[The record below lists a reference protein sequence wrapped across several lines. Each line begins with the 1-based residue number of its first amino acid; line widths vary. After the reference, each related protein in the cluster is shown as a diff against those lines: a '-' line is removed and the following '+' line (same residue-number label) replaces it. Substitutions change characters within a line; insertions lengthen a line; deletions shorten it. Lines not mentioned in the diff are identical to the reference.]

1 MRHKL
6 HAITNTED
14 RDVQF
19 KDFFRAEVCY
29 RRNTQ
34 NPLDRVAGMT
44 RSVGTY
50 AELPQK
56 IKRELEEAGQVED
69 AFKLLEKG
77 R

>member
-1 MRHKL
+1 M
-6 HAITNTED
+6 
-14 RDVQF
+14 
-19 KDFFRAEVCY
+19 CY

-56 IKRELEEAGQVED
+56 IKSELEEAGQVED
-69 AFKLLEKG
+69 AFKLLDKG